1 MNDKYYACKNCSAV
15 IKGIEF
21 NNINWYKIVKEK
33 DKLYLEMNNEVLTK
47 EQYECLL
54 RILRKYYYFGENL
67 FNIVI
72 NHTLV
77 SDDGNKVNKG
87 ITYACSIPDGEII
100 KVLNGGVS
108 NLMLKFEIIST
119 RGK

>member
-1 MNDKYYACKNCSAV
+1 MSDKYYTCKNCSAV

-54 RILRKYYYFGENL
+54 RILRKYYYFGDNL
-67 FNIVI
+67 FCIKL
-72 NHTLV
+72 NHNLV
-77 SDDGNKVNKG
+77 SEDGNKINKVL
-87 ITYACSIPDGEII
+87 IYTCKIPDGEII
-100 KVLNGGVS
+100 KILNGKVS
-108 NLMLKFEIIST
+108 NLMLKFEIVSI
-119 RGK
+119 RG